1 MSIDTPHLE
10 GEPVRHMGGEGASV
24 PRVLTR
30 KRRMD
35 HRMLGNFIY
44 NYEND
49 KPSRFIPYLKKVRSV
64 FFSNIYPI
72 HKGSWERFLI

>member
-1 MSIDTPHLE
+1 
-10 GEPVRHMGGEGASV
+10 MGGEGASV

-64 FFSNIYPI
+64 LFSDISPI
-72 HKGSWERFLI
+72 HKGSWERF